1 MRSEVERVTL
11 EEYLAGVDAIQAEAP
26 AYRPGGDGSGGGCDC
41 IGLTIGA
48 IRRAGGTWKGIHGS
62 NYAARNEVTYL
73 LPVTSAA
80 DLCVGESVCKVRRP
94 GDARYALP
102 SRYARDP
109 DRQDYYHW
117 GVVRSVDPLRIVH
130 CTSPGGVI
138 VDTRL
143 GKWSYRC
150 WLKKVDQPG
159 GAAIGGE
166 IQPAEEAKPD
176 RDGQAEGTVYGRMTV
191 TADSGSTVKMRA
203 RPSASCRLY
212 WDVPV
217 GTVVEAGEMGDE
229 WTAIRWRGHQGYMMN
244 KYLIDGVVGT
254 AAPNPAAD
262 ANNSNPTIRQGSRGD
277 AVVRL
282 QLALRALKYD
292 LEPDGIFGP
301 MTRECVK
308 TFQATHGL
316 TVDGVVGPKTWAALG

>member
-1 MRSEVERVTL
+1 MTL

-48 IRRAGGTWKGIHGS
+48 IRRAGGTWTGIHGS

-73 LPVTSAA
+73 LPVTSVD
-80 DLCVGESVCKVRRP
+80 DLSVGESVCKVRRP

-117 GVVRSVDPLRIVH
+117 GVVRSVNPLRIVH
-130 CTSPGGVI
+130 CTTPGGVT

-150 WLKKVDQPG
+150 WLKKVQQPVG
-159 GAAIGGE
+159 VDTSEE
-166 IQPAEEAKPD
+166 IRPAEDARPAE
-176 RDGQAEGTVYGRMTV
+176 DGQAGVVMYGRMTV
-191 TADSGSTVKMRA
+191 TAPSGSTVKMRA
-203 RPSASCRLY
+203 KPSTSCRRY
-212 WDVPV
+212 WKVPI

-229 WTAIRWRGHQGYMMN
+229 WTAIRWNGRQGYMMN

-254 AAPNPAAD
+254 AAPNLAAN
-262 ANNSNPTIRQGSRGD
+262 AGSGSPTIRQGSRGD

-301 MTRECVK
+301 MTRECDK
-308 TFQATHGL
+308 TFQATRGL

>member
-1 MRSEVERVTL
+1 MEKVTL
-11 EEYLAGVDAIQAEAP
+11 DRYLAGVDEIQAEAP
-26 AYRPGGDGSGGGCDC
+26 AYKPGGDGSKGGCDC

-48 IRRAGGTWKGIHGS
+48 IRRAGGTWTGIHGS
-62 NYAARNEVTYL
+62 NYAARNEVSYL

-102 SRYARDP
+102 SRYAKDP

-130 CTSPGGVI
+130 CTSPGGI
-138 VDTRL
+138 TVDTRL
-143 GKWSYRC
+143 GRWSYRC
-150 WLKKVDQPG
+150 WLKRVEQPG
-159 GAAIGGE
+159 SVAIGGN

-176 RDGQAEGTVYGRMTV
+176 GATGYGQMTV
-191 TADSGSTVKMRA
+191 TAPSGSTVKMRA
-203 RPSASCRLY
+203 RPSADCRLY
-212 WDVPV
+212 WDVPI
-217 GTVVEAGEMGDE
+217 GTVVEAGIMGDE
-229 WTAIRWRGHQGYMMN
+229 WTAIRWEGCQGYMMN
-244 KYLIDGVVGT
+244 RYLIDGIAGVAVPDT
-254 AAPNPAAD
+254 ADEASV
-262 ANNSNPTIRQGSRGD
+262 NNDLPTIRYGSRGN

-292 LEPDGIFGP
+292 LEPDGIFGS

-308 TFQATHGL
+308 TFQATRGL
-316 TVDGVVGPKTWAALG
+316 KVDGIVGPKTWAALG